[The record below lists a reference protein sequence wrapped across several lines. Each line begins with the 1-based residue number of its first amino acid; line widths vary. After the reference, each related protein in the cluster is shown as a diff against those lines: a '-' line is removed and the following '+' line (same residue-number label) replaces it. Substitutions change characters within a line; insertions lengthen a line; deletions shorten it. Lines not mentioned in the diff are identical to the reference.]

1 MRTSSGTTR
10 NWTGK
15 ALHFGGPGKDW
26 ILKCRLAR
34 REARAA
40 ESTTTHP
47 IQMNSEQRKTAS
59 ETLLHKRGIRLNLG
73 LPEIETNEEVR
84 LRSGEEVLRRLIA
97 LWALTGTAAEPASMR
112 FRDYVLHHDIA
123 SWLSAAER
131 AFVLADVRTEQDCL
145 QFSWKRECLFFLAW
159 SAGLVKRIDIPSG
172 PSDLETILQLFPQG
186 TEAPAALQ
194 AALQIRSKNLIM
206 DWADLLYRLHWAV
219 RHAALIG
226 KENPA
231 SLDGG
236 VVREWHQAVNW
247 MTGYEEEDDWD
258 RVQTDT

>member
-1 MRTSSGTTR
+1 MP
-10 NWTGK
+10 
-15 ALHFGGPGKDW
+15 ACP
-26 ILKCRLAR
+26 AR
-34 REARAA
+34 SLCPAT
-40 ESTTTHP
+40 ESTMTHP

-73 LPEIETNEEVR
+73 LPEIETNEEVQ
-84 LRSGEEVLRRLIA
+84 LRSSEAVLRRLIA
-97 LWALTGTAAEPASMR
+97 LWAVAGTAAEPASMR

-131 AFVLADVRTEQDCL
+131 AFILTDARTEQDCL
-145 QFSWKRECLFFLAW
+145 PFYGKRECLFFLAW

-172 PSDLETILQLFPQG
+172 PSNLAPVLQLFPREM
-186 TEAPAALQ
+186 EAPAALQ
-194 AALQIRSKNLIM
+194 AALQIRSKNAIM

-231 SLDGG
+231 GLDGG

-247 MTGYEEEDDWD
+247 MIAYDEEDDWD